1 MENEK
6 VVHGDGIVLTEDEIE
21 DFLGIIPKLEMEFQ
35 QSTNVVGKRSATIS
49 EMNSILENKLNEKLD
64 SQTMGTENFE
74 NGVKRL
80 FETSTSVDD
89 NNRKV
94 KLG

>member
-1 MENEK
+1 
-6 VVHGDGIVLTEDEIE
+6 
-21 DFLGIIPKLEMEFQ
+21 MEFQ
-35 QSTNVVGKRSATIS
+35 QSTNAGGKRSATIS

-74 NGVKRL
+74 KGVKRL
-80 FETSTSVDD
+80 FETSTLLDD
-89 NNRKV
+89 NNKKE